1 MPDTRSASCNCG
13 AIRIEARGEP
23 IRAGICHCTTCRKE
37 SGGPFMAFAVWHADH
52 VKIEGRTASWK
63 ATRDDRHFCPFC
75 GSTLFGVEE
84 GTKEIEVRLGAFDA
98 APTDL
103 VPTYGYGSGDGS
115 GGFRCCRAGSSLR
128 AIGRRWGRGI
138 RAGAEP
144 QNHRFVPSTIACNPN
159 RTEKLAIGLIAAATH
174 GNPTRTAPAGGEMS
188 MTTLTTPLNTPRIC
202 ADPAPN
208 VNGGPSAPGEIPPN

>member
-1 MPDTRSASCNCG
+1 MRLVDVHAGAIQSAAVFRSSAMAIPPGGVQQMATRRAGLCNSAWAVSRDALPYVHRSASRIGVTMPDTRSASCNCG

-103 VPTYGYGSGDGS
+103 VPTYELWVRRRERWLQVLSS
-115 GGFRCCRAGSSLR
+115 REQFAGG
-128 AIGRRWGRGI
+128 
-138 RAGAEP
+138 
-144 QNHRFVPSTIACNPN
+144 
-159 RTEKLAIGLIAAATH
+159 RTEVG
-174 GNPTRTAPAGGEMS
+174 
-188 MTTLTTPLNTPRIC
+188 
-202 ADPAPN
+202 
-208 VNGGPSAPGEIPPN
+208 

>member
-1 MPDTRSASCNCG
+1 MRLVDVHAG
-13 AIRIEARGEP
+13 AIQSAAVLQIVGYGHPSRWSATDGDARACGLCNSAWAAESRCPAIRPQISITDRSDHARHTKRLLQLRRFRIEARGEP

-103 VPTYGYGSGDGS
+103 VPTYELWVRRRERWLQVLSSREQFAGD
-115 GGFRCCRAGSSLR
+115 
-128 AIGRRWGRGI
+128 
-138 RAGAEP
+138 
-144 QNHRFVPSTIACNPN
+144 
-159 RTEKLAIGLIAAATH
+159 RTEVG
-174 GNPTRTAPAGGEMS
+174 
-188 MTTLTTPLNTPRIC
+188 
-202 ADPAPN
+202 
-208 VNGGPSAPGEIPPN
+208 